1 MKISKRLLV
10 GLAGFAIAIAS
21 LTACTSSGS
30 KPTAQDSA
38 QAVAANRQ
46 NYVPKNDVEGKNY
59 NSRQKIAD
67 DPTTILW
74 CTAYPTNPN
83 AAAFTVPI
91 VGKLTSSGKRPYP
104 TTQNKYQSD
113 YSPEVAGPDG
123 MFGTSVEYRYGFR
136 PDGTYVDF
144 TGLETYCATSPT
156 IVQVQTTK
164 IDLAVGDALSRAN
177 DQARAALG
185 RGDKAGAQKIL
196 EDAMKAGAGK

>member
-1 MKISKRLLV
+1 MRIRNLFIGVVAVL
-10 GLAGFAIAIAS
+10 IAVAS

-30 KPTAQDSA
+30 KPSGQASA
-38 QAVAANRQ
+38 AAVANSRQ

-59 NSRQKIAD
+59 NARQKLAD

-74 CTAYPTNPN
+74 CTVYPTSPN

-91 VGKLTSSGKRPYP
+91 VGKLTSSGKRPYA
-104 TTQNKYQSD
+104 TTQVQYQSD

-177 DQARAALG
+177 DAARAALG

-196 EDAMKAGAGK
+196 EQAMAAGAGK